1 MEEVPHVP
9 LAENHSLAAAQRLQY
24 GSADVFMC
32 WTNEVSINA
41 QAVCSSKSVQKGL
54 SKSYALVALAIY
66 YFVYF
71 TSIEAAQWKWLIN
84 GSVCTQLCLFQLN
97 GGGS

>member
-1 MEEVPHVP
+1 MEEVPRVP

-32 WTNEVSINA
+32 WT

-54 SKSYALVALAIY
+54 SKSYSLVALAIY

-71 TSIEAAQWKWLIN
+71 TSASIEAAQWKWLIN
-84 GSVCTQLCLFQLN
+84 SSVCTHLCLFQLN